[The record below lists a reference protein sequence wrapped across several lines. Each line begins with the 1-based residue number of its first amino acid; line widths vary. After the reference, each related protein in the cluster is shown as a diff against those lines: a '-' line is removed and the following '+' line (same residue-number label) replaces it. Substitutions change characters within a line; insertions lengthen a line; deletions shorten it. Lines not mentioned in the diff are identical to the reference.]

1 MSLDNNELLQ
11 YAVSQG
17 IINLDN
23 VRDSMKEKEK
33 QKILVNHK
41 YKIFQDKDGR
51 WKTTL
56 PDESKKSGRKL
67 VAKSSKENLEEEI
80 IKFYTGIEDEKYIS
94 ITIPTLADLYP
105 EWLIYRST
113 LTKSSSTIK
122 RYKSVWNTWYK
133 DKEISKIHLDDLDYL
148 YLNQWAHLI
157 VKENN
162 LDKKQ
167 YYLITCIVKQM
178 LNYAMEKK
186 YIIDNPFERVRMNKK
201 MFLYKGKPD
210 NNTQVFLIDEQRI
223 VAQTARSKFECRPWC
238 ATPLLVLLNFQI
250 GLRIGELVALKWED
264 INGNYIT
271 IRRMETTTYKV
282 NENGEVIPDGYKVV
296 PYVKSEAGY
305 RNIYLNGIAQSLLAE
320 IRKLNLK
327 YDYYDDGYIFI
338 ASRRKTRGT
347 SRTLTKYLE
356 SLCESAGIMNKS
368 NHKIRKTYIS
378 SLFDYKININTIR
391 EQAGHE
397 DEKTSLNNYCFD
409 QKDVSEREREL
420 ERAAN
425 GRMII

>member
-17 IINLDN
+17 RINLDN

-67 VAKSSKENLEEEI
+67 VTKSSKENLEEEI

-122 RYKSVWNTWYK
+122 RYTSVWNTWYK
-133 DKEISKIHLDDLDYL
+133 DKGISKIHLDDLDYL

-178 LNYAMEKK
+178 HNYAIEK
-186 YIIDNPFERVRMNKK
+186 
-201 MFLYKGKPD
+201 
-210 NNTQVFLIDEQRI
+210 NT
-223 VAQTARSKFECRPWC
+223 
-238 ATPLLVLLNFQI
+238 
-250 GLRIGELVALKWED
+250 
-264 INGNYIT
+264 
-271 IRRMETTTYKV
+271 
-282 NENGEVIPDGYKVV
+282 
-296 PYVKSEAGY
+296 
-305 RNIYLNGIAQSLLAE
+305 
-320 IRKLNLK
+320 
-327 YDYYDDGYIFI
+327 
-338 ASRRKTRGT
+338 
-347 SRTLTKYLE
+347 
-356 SLCESAGIMNKS
+356 
-368 NHKIRKTYIS
+368 
-378 SLFDYKININTIR
+378 
-391 EQAGHE
+391 
-397 DEKTSLNNYCFD
+397 
-409 QKDVSEREREL
+409 
-420 ERAAN
+420 
-425 GRMII
+425 